1 MEQSVTVK
9 GLKIRYLQKGGGP
22 AFVLLHGMSFSA
34 ETWVEMGLFD
44 ELAGDYNVY
53 SFDMP
58 YGARSRS
65 EKFDASDRDEYAEF
79 LKELLKSLDIDKPVL
94 LGASISGEV
103 TLRYLSKGYT
113 ANAAIVAGPVGI
125 KGLIPGLGMITVPL
139 LAIWGE
145 KDNISSPENAEI
157 LTGHAKNAET
167 HIIKNAGHAC
177 YLDRPDEF
185 RSLVKDFLGRSIKKL

>member
-1 MEQSVTVK
+1 MENFITVK
-9 GLKIRYLQKGGGP
+9 GLKIRYLQKGSGQ

-34 ETWVEMGLFD
+34 DTWVEIGIFD
-44 ELAGDYNVY
+44 ELARDYSVY

-65 EKFDASDRDEYAEF
+65 DKFDASDRDEYAEF
-79 LKELLKSLDIDKPVL
+79 LKELINSLGIDKPVL

-113 ANAAIVAGPVGI
+113 AKTAIVAGAVGI
-125 KGLIPGLGMITVPL
+125 KGLIPRLGMITVPL

-145 KDNISSPENAEI
+145 KDNISPPENAEI
-157 LTGHAKNAET
+157 LTGHVKSLET

-177 YLDRPDEF
+177 YLDRPEEF
-185 RSLVKDFLGRSIKKL
+185 KSLVRDFLGRSIKKL

>member
-1 MEQSVTVK
+1 MEHSVTVK
-9 GLKIRYLQKGGGP
+9 GLKIRYLQKGGGQ

-44 ELAGDYNVY
+44 ELAGDYSVY

-58 YGARSRS
+58 YGVRSRS

-79 LKELLKSLDIDKPVL
+79 LKELLKSLGIDKPVL

-103 TLRYLSKGYT
+103 TLRYLSKGY
-113 ANAAIVAGPVGI
+113 AAKAAIVAGPVGI
-125 KGLIPGLGMITVPL
+125 KGLISRLGMITIPL

-145 KDNISSPENAEI
+145 KDNISPPENAEI
-157 LTGHAKNAET
+157 LTGHVENAEA

-177 YLDRPDEF
+177 YLDGPEEF
-185 RSLVKDFLGRSIKKL
+185 KVLVRDFLGRSLKK